1 MGGGVVGGRRG
12 VGERRGVGG
21 ERGGGRKVR
30 NSKVKLMWVVGG
42 MRGLPEQSDCYQV
55 IIFLGIV

>member
-1 MGGGVVGGRRG
+1 MGGGVVGGRRE
-12 VGERRGVGG
+12 VEEREGAG
-21 ERGGGRKVR
+21 KVR